1 MADQEGSAEPMID
14 AQAPGDETVSSA
26 ALGVLDVAGSL
37 LGDLDLERVLDRL
50 VESAQELTDARYAAL
65 GVLDQS
71 RMGLARFI
79 TSGIDESTR
88 HRIGSLPTGRGVL
101 GELIRH
107 PVPLRIDDVGAHP
120 RSYGFP
126 AGHPPMGSFL
136 GVPVMVGGE
145 PFGNLYLTEKHGGG
159 QFTSADE
166 QAVVRLAQFAGVAID
181 HARRYGSLQSRRDEL
196 QRTVDALG
204 AMVEISR
211 AIGGETDLGRI
222 LELVAKRGRA
232 LVSARALIIEL
243 QDDGRLEVAAAA
255 GRLPEGLVG
264 RQIALDGSVADAA
277 LRTGRTQRLEDQLN
291 RARFNERGLG
301 RLGFEA
307 DGGLVV
313 PMVFRG
319 RSVGVLVA
327 LDRLQEGPHF
337 SVQDERLLESFA
349 ISAATAVATAQSV
362 AAERRGQRLAAAEQ
376 ERGRW
381 ARELHDE
388 TLQGL
393 AALRLGLAA
402 AHRAGTRDALQEAVI
417 AAIQRLEGD
426 ISGLRALISEL
437 RPPALDQLG
446 VKAAIQAL
454 TERVAHNGLSVDVH
468 IDLAHEEGRADTRHT
483 PELEITMYRIV
494 QESLTNAVKNGH
506 ATRSVVELVEASTV
520 IELTIRDDGA
530 GFDPT
535 ERTEG
540 FGVLGMRERAEL
552 IGGTLGI
559 ESAPGQGTTVRAT
572 LPVRRRPLAEIPL
585 ELEAQARKR
594 DAHRSPSI
602 PQHSPLGARRPASP
616 PGITVTIGNRGLIVS
631 VPAGRS

>member
-1 MADQEGSAEPMID
+1 
-14 AQAPGDETVSSA
+14 VVSA
-26 ALGVLDVAGSL
+26 AVLGVLDVAGSV
-37 LGDLDLERVLDRL
+37 LGDLDLERVLDRV
-50 VESAQELTDARYAAL
+50 VESARELTGARYAAL

-71 RMGLARFI
+71 RMALARFI

-88 HRIGSLPTGRGVL
+88 HRIGSLPRGRGVL
-101 GELIRH
+101 GELIRD
-107 PVPLRIDDVGAHP
+107 PVPLRLDDVGAHP

-126 AGHPPMGSFL
+126 AGHPPMSSFL
-136 GVPVMVGGE
+136 GVPVMVAGE
-145 PFGNLYLTEKHGGG
+145 PFGNLYLAEKRGGG

-166 QAVVRLAQFAGVAID
+166 QAVVRLAHFAGVAID
-181 HARRYGSLQSRRDEL
+181 HARRYGSVQARRDEL
-196 QRTVDALG
+196 QGTVDALG

-211 AIGGETDLGRI
+211 AIGGETDLARI

-255 GRLPEGLVG
+255 GQLPEGLVG
-264 RQIALDGSVADAA
+264 RQIALEGSIADAA

-291 RARFNERGLG
+291 RARFGERGLG
-301 RLGFEA
+301 RLGFSA

-313 PMVFRG
+313 PLVFRG

-327 LDRLQEGPHF
+327 LDRLHGGPHF
-337 SVQDERLLESFA
+337 SGHDERLLEAFA

-362 AAERRGQRLAAAEQ
+362 AAERWRQRLAAAEQ

-417 AAIQRLEGD
+417 AAVQRLESD
-426 ISGLRALISEL
+426 IAGLRALITEL
-437 RPPALDQLG
+437 RPPALDALG

-454 TERVAHNGLSVDVH
+454 TERVTQNGLSVDVH
-468 IDLAHEEGRADTRHT
+468 IDLAHEEGRADARHT

-494 QESLTNAVKNGH
+494 QESLTNAVKHGH
-506 ATRSVVELVEASTV
+506 ATRGIVEVVEGHTM
-520 IELTIRDDGA
+520 IELSIRDDGA
-530 GFDPT
+530 GFDST
-535 ERTEG
+535 SRTEG

-552 IGGTLGI
+552 IGGTLNV
-559 ESAPGQGTTVRAT
+559 ESAPGRGTTVRAT
-572 LPVRRRPLAEIPL
+572 LPVQRRPLVETPL
-585 ELEAQARKR
+585 KLE
-594 DAHRSPSI
+594 ST
-602 PQHSPLGARRPASP
+602 G
-616 PGITVTIGNRGLIVS
+616 
-631 VPAGRS
+631 